1 MKFAVFTVS
10 LPEFTPAE
18 TVQALREYGYEGV
31 EWRVIDE
38 PPRPA
43 GSTVAPGFWEGNRCT
58 IPLSTLVEEAP
69 KIRAMTEAAG
79 LSIPAVGTYVSC
91 KDIQQVEH
99 AMKGVKALGAPALRV
114 NVPTFDGKVS
124 YLRLRDQAIGQYR
137 DVEALA
143 KQYGLK
149 ALVEMHMGNI
159 VPSASA
165 CAAFMHNFDPR
176 YVGSIHD
183 AGNMVYEGYE
193 HYRMGMEVLGPYL
206 AHVHLKNSRWEVI
219 GKRADGSTEWKA
231 NAAPL
236 HQGIV
241 NISALFDAMAA
252 VGYDGWVSFEDFSL
266 EAPMPQRTRENL
278 QFAKQFARA

>member
-1 MKFAVFTVS
+1 
-10 LPEFTPAE
+10 
-18 TVQALREYGYEGV
+18 
-31 EWRVIDE
+31 
-38 PPRPA
+38 
-43 GSTVAPGFWEGNRCT
+43 
-58 IPLSTLVEEAP
+58 
-69 KIRAMTEAAG
+69 MTEAVG

-165 CAAFMHNFDPR
+165 CAAFMHNFNPPAM
-176 YVGSIHD
+176 SAQSTMLATWSMKAMSTI
-183 AGNMVYEGYE
+183 AWAWKSS
-193 HYRMGMEVLGPYL
+193 VLTSPTC
-206 AHVHLKNSRWEVI
+206 H
-219 GKRADGSTEWKA
+219 
-231 NAAPL
+231 
-236 HQGIV
+236 
-241 NISALFDAMAA
+241 
-252 VGYDGWVSFEDFSL
+252 
-266 EAPMPQRTRENL
+266 
-278 QFAKQFARA
+278 